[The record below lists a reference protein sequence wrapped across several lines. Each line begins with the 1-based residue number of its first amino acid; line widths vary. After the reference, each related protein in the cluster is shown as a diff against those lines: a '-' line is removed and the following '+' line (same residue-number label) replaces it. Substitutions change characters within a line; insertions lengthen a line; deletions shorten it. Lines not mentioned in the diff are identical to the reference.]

1 MTAFKND
8 KQSKKSSQERQAA
21 AQRFLE
27 DRLGRLE
34 AVREM
39 VNAELDRRKDEFS
52 ARPEA
57 APKDLRQK
65 CSRWKRRLQGL
76 WPWRTAGGGK
86 GQGKRAD
93 EEKSLPH

>member
-1 MTAFKND
+1 MADRHKNT
-8 KQSKKSSQERQAA
+8 KQAKRREKQEA

-34 AVREM
+34 TVREM

>member
-1 MTAFKND
+1 MADRHKNT
-8 KQSKKSSQERQAA
+8 KQAKRREKQEA

-34 AVREM
+34 TVREM
-39 VNAELDRRKDEFS
+39 VNAELDRRKDEFA

-57 APKDLRQK
+57 APKDLRQR
-65 CSRWKRRLQGL
+65 CCGWKRWLKGL
-76 WPWRTAGGGK
+76 WPWRSASGGK

-93 EEKSLPH
+93 EEESLPH

>member
-1 MTAFKND
+1 MADRHKNT
-8 KQSKKSSQERQAA
+8 KQAKRREKQEA

-34 AVREM
+34 TVREM
-39 VNAELDRRKDEFS
+39 VNAELDRRKDEFF
-52 ARPEA
+52 RPAGSCAQGLA
-57 APKDLRQK
+57 AKVQQME
-65 CSRWKRRLQGL
+65 RRLQGL